1 MSSTGGQGRGR
12 KHRAPSDTPAPRA
25 ASPIHPASPTGITPP
40 PIAVAK
46 TNKMTISSD
55 YGAAREVQRLIRED
69 IERSGFDT
77 DSQFAI
83 KLSIEEAIINA
94 IKHGNRLDR
103 SKQVQI
109 EWRVTPQSA
118 EFIVEDQGAGFK
130 RVAVPNP
137 TDENNLEK
145 LTGRGILLMEAY
157 MSEVEWSQ
165 GGRRVR
171 LVKHN
176 QASPQ
181 GLNSPEARSA

>member
-1 MSSTGGQGRGR
+1 MSSTGGHERGR
-12 KHRAPSDTPAPRA
+12 KHRAPSDAPPPRAGSPANSSSPTPAP
-25 ASPIHPASPTGITPP
+25 TTP
-40 PIAVAK
+40 AK

-55 YGAAREVQRLIRED
+55 YGEAREVQRLIRED

-83 KLSIEEAIINA
+83 KLAIEEAIINA

-109 EWRVTPQSA
+109 EWRVTPQIA
-118 EFIVEDQGAGFK
+118 EFTVEDQGSGFK

-137 TDENNLEK
+137 TDEQNLEK

-157 MSEVEWSQ
+157 MNEVEWSQ

-176 QASPQ
+176 QATPN
-181 GLNSPEARSA
+181 GLKSPEARSA